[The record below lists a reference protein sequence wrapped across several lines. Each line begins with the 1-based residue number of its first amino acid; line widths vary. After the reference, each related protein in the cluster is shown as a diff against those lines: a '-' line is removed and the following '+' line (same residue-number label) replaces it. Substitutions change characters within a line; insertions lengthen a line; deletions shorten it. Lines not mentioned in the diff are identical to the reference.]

1 MTGFGLGLSG
11 QEENRIELEI
21 RSINSRFLEVKI
33 RGLNI
38 KPETEEKI
46 RLQISNSLKRG
57 NVQVLIGLC
66 SNKDAPKL
74 KFNKERYETIQ
85 SVINDIHVQY
95 GQRLGLSN
103 MITAS
108 DLLITSEPDHINPDI
123 IFKAVDQSLKQ
134 LNAMRLREGEL
145 IQKDIS
151 ARIEFL
157 LKNIDVISNYAE
169 DYRNESK
176 EILYKKISSI
186 IKDKILDDN
195 RLLQEVGYLIEK
207 ADITEEVVR
216 CRIHLG
222 QLKSYLNDDEPVG
235 KRINF
240 LLQEISREI
249 NTIGAKSPKTEITA
263 CIVEVKNELEKIREQ
278 AQNIL

>member
-11 QEENRIELEI
+11 QGENRVELEI
-21 RSINSRFLEVKI
+21 RSMNSRFLEVKI

-46 RLQISNSLKRG
+46 RFQISNSLKRG
-57 NVQVLIGLC
+57 NVHVLISLC
-66 SNKDAPKL
+66 SGKDSLRL
-74 KFNKERYETIQ
+74 KFNKQRYETIQ
-85 SVINDIHVQY
+85 SVINDIHVKY

-108 DLLITSEPDHINPDI
+108 DLLITSDPDHINPDI
-123 IFKAVDQSLKQ
+123 ILKAVDKSLKQ
-134 LNAMRLREGEL
+134 LNAMRLREGKL

-151 ARIEFL
+151 ARIELL

-176 EILYKKISSI
+176 DILYKKISKI

-207 ADITEEVVR
+207 ADITEEIVR

-222 QLKSYLNDDEPVG
+222 QLKRYLNDDEPVG

-263 CIVEVKNELEKIREQ
+263 CIVEIKNEIEKIREQ
-278 AQNIL
+278 TQNIL

>member
-11 QEENRIELEI
+11 QGENRVELEI
-21 RSINSRFLEVKI
+21 RSMNSRFLEVKI

-46 RLQISNSLKRG
+46 RFQISNSLKRG
-57 NVQVLIGLC
+57 NVHVLISLC
-66 SNKDAPKL
+66 SGKDSLRL
-74 KFNKERYETIQ
+74 KFNKQRYETIQ
-85 SVINDIHVQY
+85 SVINDIHVKY